1 MLRFARLSQ
10 YHAKNCYAVRPNG
23 RKITCKK
30 DGREGENLQ
39 MTSQQ
44 KRMIELSDLVAFCFT
59 CKKCGTCLSIPVASE
74 LQEDKPNRCP
84 SCNEQWKASNMDSI
98 ARFAEFKFSL
108 NKLSESIGEYDR
120 FTLMLE
126 IASDPSSTEKD

>member
-1 MLRFARLSQ
+1 
-10 YHAKNCYAVRPNG
+10 
-23 RKITCKK
+23 
-30 DGREGENLQ
+30 
-39 MTSQQ
+39 
-44 KRMIELSDLVAFCFT
+44 
-59 CKKCGTCLSIPVASE
+59 
-74 LQEDKPNRCP
+74 
-84 SCNEQWKASNMDSI
+84 MDSI